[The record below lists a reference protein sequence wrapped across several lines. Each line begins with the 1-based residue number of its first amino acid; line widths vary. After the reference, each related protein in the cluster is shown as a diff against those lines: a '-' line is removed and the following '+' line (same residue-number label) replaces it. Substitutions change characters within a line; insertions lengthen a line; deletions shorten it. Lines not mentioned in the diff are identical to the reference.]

1 MKYLILALLL
11 VTTLTPVGCTTA
23 EKAQAKAL
31 ITTTA
36 KQVGKDLAIA
46 AANTSVQLIN
56 TQIAAA
62 SDKLAA
68 QALTLQAKPDPLKTA
83 ELQLQQSAL
92 VTASK
97 LTAQLQA
104 QLDKLKPVDTLPA
117 AGTIVTPDPNAPQPL
132 P

>member
-1 MKYLILALLL
+1 MKSIIHTLL
-11 VTTLTPVGCTTA
+11 VLTTLTLVGCTSA
-23 EKAQAKAL
+23 EKAQAKQL

-62 SDKLAA
+62 SAKLQA
-68 QALTLQAKPDPLKTA
+68 QADTIKASATPDPVQAAKVTF
-83 ELQLQQSAL
+83 QQEAL

-97 LTAQLQA
+97 LTAQLQT
-104 QLDKLKPVDTLPA
+104 QLSKLTPVDSLPA
-117 AGTIVTPDPNAPQPL
+117 APDTITTPQPQPL